1 VHRKG
6 EDCCVRS
13 SFQPAKEQT
22 GMDKQ
27 HRDPHDQLRALYR
40 SLLERQS
47 NFDEF
52 KQLLSLYP
60 ESVSDTASEPEDAA
74 YIRARLNF
82 RISEWVDGDF
92 DGLTIDQVLQWRNIV
107 VEERFNVVLSPWSES
122 SVW

>member
-1 VHRKG
+1 
-6 EDCCVRS
+6 
-13 SFQPAKEQT
+13 
-22 GMDKQ
+22 MDNQ

-60 ESVSDTASEPEDAA
+60 ESVSDTAPESEEAA

-92 DGLTIDQVLQWRNIV
+92 DGLSVMQVLQWRTIV
-107 VEERFNVVLSPWSES
+107 VEERFNIALSPWNES

>member
-1 VHRKG
+1 
-6 EDCCVRS
+6 
-13 SFQPAKEQT
+13 
-22 GMDKQ
+22 MDNQ
-27 HRDPHDQLRALYR
+27 HRDLHTQLRALYR

-60 ESVSDTASEPEDAA
+60 DSVSDTGPESEEAA

-82 RISEWVDGDF
+82 RISEWVDGEF
-92 DGLTIDQVLQWRNIV
+92 DGLSVDQVLQWRNIV
-107 VEERFNVVLSPWSES
+107 VEERFNVVLYPSKES

>member
-1 VHRKG
+1 M
-6 EDCCVRS
+6 DRS
-13 SFQPAKEQT
+13 
-22 GMDKQ
+22 

-60 ESVSDTASEPEDAA
+60 ESVSDNASEPEEAA
-74 YIRARLNF
+74 HIRARLNF
-82 RISEWVDGDF
+82 RISEWVDGEF
-92 DGLTIDQVLQWRNIV
+92 DGLSVNQVLQWRNIV
-107 VEERFNVVLSPWSES
+107 VEERYNVVLAPLRET

>member
-1 VHRKG
+1 
-6 EDCCVRS
+6 
-13 SFQPAKEQT
+13 
-22 GMDKQ
+22 MDNQ

-60 ESVSDTASEPEDAA
+60 PSVSDTAPEPEEAA
-74 YIRARLNF
+74 HIRALLNF
-82 RISEWVDGDF
+82 RISEWVDGNF
-92 DGLTIDQVLQWRNIV
+92 DGLSVVQVLQWRNIV
-107 VEERFNVVLSPWSES
+107 VEERFNIALSPWRES

>member
-1 VHRKG
+1 M
-6 EDCCVRS
+6 DRS
-13 SFQPAKEQT
+13 
-22 GMDKQ
+22 

-60 ESVSDTASEPEDAA
+60 ESVSDSGPEPEEAA
-74 YIRARLNF
+74 HIRARLNF
-82 RISEWVDGDF
+82 RIAEWVDGQF
-92 DGLTIDQVLQWRNIV
+92 DGLSVMQVLQWRNIV
-107 VEERFNVVLSPWSES
+107 VEERFNVVLSPLSET

>member
-1 VHRKG
+1 
-6 EDCCVRS
+6 
-13 SFQPAKEQT
+13 
-22 GMDKQ
+22 MDNQ

-60 ESVSDTASEPEDAA
+60 ESVSDNTTESEEAA

-82 RISEWVDGDF
+82 RISEWIDGRF
-92 DGLTIDQVLQWRNIV
+92 DGLSVDQVLQWRNIV
-107 VEERFNVVLSPWSES
+107 VEERYNFVPAPWKET

>member
-1 VHRKG
+1 
-6 EDCCVRS
+6 
-13 SFQPAKEQT
+13 
-22 GMDKQ
+22 MDHQ

-60 ESVSDTASEPEDAA
+60 DSASDTDPESEEAA

-82 RISEWVDGDF
+82 RISEWVDGQF
-92 DGLTIDQVLQWRNIV
+92 DGLSVDQVLQWRNIV
-107 VEERFNVVLSPWSES
+107 VEERYNVVPSPWRES

>member
-1 VHRKG
+1 
-6 EDCCVRS
+6 
-13 SFQPAKEQT
+13 
-22 GMDKQ
+22 MDNQ

-52 KQLLSLYP
+52 KQLLTLYP
-60 ESVSDTASEPEDAA
+60 ESVSDTASESEEAA

-82 RISEWVDGDF
+82 RISEWVNGNF
-92 DGLTIDQVLQWRNIV
+92 DGLSVDQVLQWRNIV
-107 VEERFNVVLSPWSES
+107 VEERFNIALSPWRES

>member
-1 VHRKG
+1 
-6 EDCCVRS
+6 
-13 SFQPAKEQT
+13 
-22 GMDKQ
+22 MDNQ

-60 ESVSDTASEPEDAA
+60 ESVTDTDVESEEAA

-82 RISEWVDGDF
+82 RISEWVDCEF
-92 DGLTIDQVLQWRNIV
+92 DGLSVDQVLQWRNIV
-107 VEERFNVVLSPWSES
+107 VEEQFNVVLSPWKES

>member
-1 VHRKG
+1 
-6 EDCCVRS
+6 
-13 SFQPAKEQT
+13 
-22 GMDKQ
+22 MDNQ

-60 ESVSDTASEPEDAA
+60 ASVSDTAPEPEEAA

-82 RISEWVDGDF
+82 RISEWVDGNF
-92 DGLTIDQVLQWRNIV
+92 DGLSVLQVLQWRNIV
-107 VEERFNVVLSPWSES
+107 VEERFNIALSPWNES

>member
-1 VHRKG
+1 
-6 EDCCVRS
+6 
-13 SFQPAKEQT
+13 
-22 GMDKQ
+22 MNNQ

-52 KQLLSLYP
+52 KQLLTLYP
-60 ESVSDTASEPEDAA
+60 ESVSDIASESEEAA

-82 RISEWVDGDF
+82 RISEWVDGNF
-92 DGLTIDQVLQWRNIV
+92 DGLSVDQVLQWRNIV
-107 VEERFNVVLSPWSES
+107 VEERFNVVLSPWNET

>member
-1 VHRKG
+1 
-6 EDCCVRS
+6 
-13 SFQPAKEQT
+13 
-22 GMDKQ
+22 MDYQ

-60 ESVSDTASEPEDAA
+60 ESVSDKATESEEAA

-82 RISEWVDGDF
+82 RISEWIDGRF
-92 DGLTIDQVLQWRNIV
+92 DGLSVDQVLQWRNIV
-107 VEERFNVVLSPWSES
+107 VEERYNIVPAPWKET

>member
-1 VHRKG
+1 
-6 EDCCVRS
+6 
-13 SFQPAKEQT
+13 
-22 GMDKQ
+22 MDNQ

-60 ESVSDTASEPEDAA
+60 DSVTDTNPESEEAA

-82 RISEWVDGDF
+82 RISEWVDGEF
-92 DGLTIDQVLQWRNIV
+92 DGLSVDQVLQWRNIV
-107 VEERFNVVLSPWSES
+107 VEERFNVVLSPWRES

>member
-1 VHRKG
+1 
-6 EDCCVRS
+6 
-13 SFQPAKEQT
+13 
-22 GMDKQ
+22 MDNQ

-60 ESVSDTASEPEDAA
+60 ESVTDTASEPEEAA
-74 YIRARLNF
+74 HIRARLNF
-82 RISEWVDGDF
+82 RISEWMDGGF
-92 DGLTIDQVLQWRNIV
+92 DGLSVMQVLQWRNIV
-107 VEERFNVVLSPWSES
+107 VEERFNIVLAPLKES